1 MLNKESQMEYARSMH
16 AEVRMALATYP
27 YILPEVVDYM
37 LQKEEQ
43 YAIKRRLLVKANSDI
58 WASTLA
64 LLAQK
69 EKEEDILI
77 DIAHHLNTDVEV
89 LEYLAELNM
98 KRLNVAVASNPN
110 TKQSRLD
117 IYANSSNEEV
127 RHAVFLNPNTS
138 EETRKKLHEEFRES
152 LCGVESWYDL
162 RGIKTVASGN

>member
-1 MLNKESQMEYARSMH
+1 MLSKESQMDYARSPH

-37 LQKEEQ
+37 LQKEEI
-43 YAIKRRLLVKANSDI
+43 YAIKRRLLSKADSNISS
-58 WASTLA
+58 STLE
-64 LLAQK
+64 LLAKK

-77 DIAHHLNTDVEV
+77 DIAHHLNTDVKV

-98 KRLNVAVASNPN
+98 KRLNWAIASNPN
-110 TKQSRLD
+110 TKQSRLE

-138 EETRKKLHEEFRES
+138 EEIRKKLHEEFRES
-152 LCGVESWYDL
+152 FWGIESWYDSQ
-162 RGIKTVASGN
+162 GIKTVASGN